1 MNLPSIY
8 AHFRFGDQAAKLL
21 PEPMQRSIAR
31 FPQLFSLG
39 VHGPDFF
46 FFYQPLFKTQ
56 MGSLGGW
63 YHDLTGKEFSSGQP
77 AIWRTIPR
85 RGQGYIYTVCCA
97 IMPFTRSWRRS
108 LTGCC

>member
-1 MNLPSIY
+1 MKFGEVMNLPSIY

-46 FFYQPLFKTQ
+46 FFYQPLLCFGVFLIEQ
-56 MGSLGGW
+56 R
-63 YHDLTGKEFSSGQP
+63 D
-77 AIWRTIPR
+77 
-85 RGQGYIYTVCCA
+85 
-97 IMPFTRSWRRS
+97 
-108 LTGCC
+108 